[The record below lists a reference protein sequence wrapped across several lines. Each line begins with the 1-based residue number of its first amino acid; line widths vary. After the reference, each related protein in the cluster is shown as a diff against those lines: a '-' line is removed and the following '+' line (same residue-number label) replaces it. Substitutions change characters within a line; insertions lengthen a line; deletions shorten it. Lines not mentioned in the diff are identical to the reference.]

1 MFSQT
6 GQSDFYEFIQI
17 RQSEIS
23 LADSPILTNFRHS
36 RYCIHFWTK
45 PSRSRSHFF
54 YEKKSTKI
62 DIITT
67 VRFKKEK
74 GRPQS
79 VSLHDESVKAR

>member
-1 MFSQT
+1 MNVYGFHDSGEFKSNSSKRNQLGGFADFDEFSSLSLLHTFLDQT
-6 GQSDFYEFIQI
+6 KSFTK
-17 RQSEIS
+17 S
-23 LADSPILTNFRHS
+23 L
-36 RYCIHFWTK
+36 
-45 PSRSRSHFF
+45 F

-74 GRPQS
+74 GRPQL

>member
-23 LADSPILTNFRHS
+23 LADSPISTNFRHS
-36 RYCIHFWTK
+36 RYCIHFLDQTK
-45 PSRSRSHFF
+45 SFTKSLF
-54 YEKKSTKI
+54 YEKKSTEI

-74 GRPQS
+74 GRPQL